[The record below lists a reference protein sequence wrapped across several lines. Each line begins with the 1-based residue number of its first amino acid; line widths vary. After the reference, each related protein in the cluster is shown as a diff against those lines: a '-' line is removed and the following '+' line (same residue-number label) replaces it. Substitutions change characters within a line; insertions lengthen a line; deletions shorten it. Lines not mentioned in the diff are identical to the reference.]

1 MTHALDVVN
10 LTKSFG
16 ATRVLQE
23 VSLEV
28 AEGEFFVLLGPSGCG
43 KTTLLRII
51 AGLEPMSRGDVSI
64 RGQRV
69 TDTPAEDRDIAMV
82 FQDYALYPHMTARQ
96 NLEFGLKRRRMPKA
110 EIQARV
116 SRAAQT
122 LGIDQLLDRKP
133 RQLSGGQQQRVAL
146 GRAIVRQPKL
156 FLMDEPLSNLD
167 AQVRAAMRFELKR
180 LQRDL
185 GVATV
190 YVTHDQV
197 EAMTLGDRM
206 AVINAGRIEQ
216 IGAPLDVYAKPANLF
231 VGRFLGNPSLNV
243 FPGSIER
250 KSTTTVVCTPIG
262 NFASG
267 SNGTLA
273 SATEKV
279 DVGVRPEN
287 LRVTDRELPGVP
299 PLDVLLVEPLGAELL
314 VYARRETVDVVL
326 RVPVDT
332 LPLDAKKVW
341 IRSAGCHLHLFD
353 PQTGQ
358 ALAHFTAVEER
369 ES

>member
-1 MTHALDVVN
+1 MTHALEIVN
-10 LTKSFG
+10 LAKSFG
-16 ATRVLQE
+16 TTRVLQD
-23 VSLEV
+23 VSLEI

-51 AGLEPMSRGDVSI
+51 AGLELLSRGDVLI
-64 RGQRV
+64 HGQRV
-69 TDTPAEDRDIAMV
+69 TNLPAEDRDIAMV

-96 NLEFGLKRRRMPKA
+96 NLEFGLKRRHLPRA

-116 SRAAQT
+116 NSAAAT
-122 LGIDQLLDRKP
+122 LGIDQLLNRKP

-243 FPGSIER
+243 FPGLIQR
-250 KSTTTVVCTPIG
+250 APTTLVVRTPIG
-262 NFASG
+262 HFASG
-267 SNGTLA
+267 SNNTLGP
-273 SATEKV
+273 ATEKV
-279 DVGVRPEN
+279 NVGVRPEN
-287 LRVTDRELPGVP
+287 LRVSDREQPGTP
-299 PLDVLLVEPLGAELL
+299 ALDVLLVEPLGAELL
-314 VYARRETVDVVL
+314 VYARREALDVVL
-326 RVPVDT
+326 RIPVDT
-332 LPLDAKKVW
+332 LPLDVKKVW
-341 IRSAGCHLHLFD
+341 VRPAGCYLHLFD
-353 PQTGQ
+353 SQTGQ
-358 ALAHFTAVEER
+358 ALAHFTAEGNGA
-369 ES
+369 S

>member
-1 MTHALDVVN
+1 MTHALEIVN

-16 ATRVLQE
+16 ATRVLQD

-43 KTTLLRII
+43 KTTLLRVI
-51 AGLEPMSRGDVSI
+51 AGLEPMSHGDVLI
-64 RGQRV
+64 HGQRV

-96 NLEFGLKRRRMPKA
+96 NLEFGLKRRRLPNA

-116 SRAAQT
+116 NSAAKT

-146 GRAIVRQPKL
+146 GRAIVRQPQL

-243 FPGSIER
+243 FPGSVQR
-250 KSTTTVVCTPIG
+250 TSTTTLVHTPIG
-262 NFASG
+262 DFADG
-267 SNGTLA
+267 SNR
-273 SATEKV
+273 ATEAAKEKV

-287 LRVTDRELPGVP
+287 LRASDHALPGVP
-299 PLDVLLVEPLGAELL
+299 ALDVLLIEPLGAELL

-341 IRSAGCHLHLFD
+341 VRPAGCHLHLFD

-358 ALAHFTAVEER
+358 ALAHFTAEGNGA
-369 ES
+369 S